1 MLKILLK
8 FAIDILFADGHGENA
23 EVEEENR
30 RAYFSINITD
40 IIISALGSEV
50 NLRAEIYGE
59 QNRHGVVHF
68 RYNTVTY
75 KRENYKR
82 DERKAKQQVR
92 I

>member
-50 NLRAEIYGE
+50 NFRAEIYGE
-59 QNRHGVVHF
+59 QNRRGAVYLGYNSIVH
-68 RYNTVTY
+68 

-82 DERKAKQQVR
+82 DERKAKQ
-92 I
+92 